1 MNLPTHRVAED
12 TTTRD
17 RILQAA
23 RPLFARN
30 GFDGTSVRDI
40 TAAAGVNLAAVTY
53 HFETKHQ
60 LYLALLDQ
68 IMQPIAE
75 RLVQATLGE
84 GSPLDKIER
93 VVRAFFEKVRENPD
107 LASFIVREMVAGGT
121 PSKPLV
127 DTWKRQL
134 PAVVGVLIEGQR
146 LGQIRPG
153 DPILLA
159 LSTMAQPVYL
169 NLARPGIA
177 AVAGFDPN
185 DPAIF
190 DRIVDHCV
198 MIVRAALEH
207 RP

>member
-1 MNLPTHRVAED
+1 MNLPTQRVAED

-53 HFETKHQ
+53 HFESKQQ
-60 LYLALLDQ
+60 LYLALLEQ

-75 RLVQATLGE
+75 RLVEATTGE
-84 GSPLDKIER
+84 GTAIQKLER

-121 PSKPLV
+121 PSKPLL
-127 DTWKRQL
+127 DTWRRQL
-134 PAVVGVLIEGQR
+134 PAVVGVITEGQR

-153 DPILLA
+153 DPVLLA

-177 AVAGFDPN
+177 AIAGFDPA

-190 DRIVDHCV
+190 DRVVDHCV
-198 MIVRAALEH
+198 MIVTAAMEQRA
-207 RP
+207 